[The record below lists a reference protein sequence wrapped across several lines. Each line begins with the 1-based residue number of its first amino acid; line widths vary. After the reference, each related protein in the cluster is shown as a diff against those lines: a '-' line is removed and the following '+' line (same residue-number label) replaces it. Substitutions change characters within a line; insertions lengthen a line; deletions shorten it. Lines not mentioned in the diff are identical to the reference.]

1 MRARFTQEGN
11 IRKVG
16 VLLSTFPTAGHVAQT
31 FAQHRYDVLPTR
43 PSRPWLHWNRFLQRS
58 MALLALLGRADFRPL
73 CPLPEAK
80 PPRSQFSVGPS
91 LTQC

>member
-31 FAQHRYDVLPTR
+31 FAQH
-43 PSRPWLHWNRFLQRS
+43 
-58 MALLALLGRADFRPL
+58 
-73 CPLPEAK
+73 
-80 PPRSQFSVGPS
+80 
-91 LTQC
+91 